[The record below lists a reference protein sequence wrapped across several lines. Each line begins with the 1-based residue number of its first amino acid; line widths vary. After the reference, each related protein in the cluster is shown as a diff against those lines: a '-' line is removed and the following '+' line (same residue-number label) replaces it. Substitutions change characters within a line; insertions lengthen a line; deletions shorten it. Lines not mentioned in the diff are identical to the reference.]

1 MNKALL
7 HQSVIQ
13 HTNLTFARSGGAG
26 GQNVNKVNTKVHAT
40 LSLTAIQGITEEE
53 RDLLRKK
60 LATIINKEDCIFVDV
75 DQERYQERNRA
86 LALERLE
93 NRIINAL
100 KIPKKRLK
108 TKPTKAAQEQ
118 RLKLKRLKSELKRNR
133 SWRG

>member
-13 HTNLTFARSGGAG
+13 HTSLTFARSGGAG

-40 LSLTAIQGITEEE
+40 LSLTDIQGITEEE

-60 LATIINKEDCIFVDV
+60 LAAIINKEDCIFVDV

-93 NRIINAL
+93 NRIVNAL
-100 KIPKKRLK
+100 KIPKKRIK
-108 TKPTKAAQEQ
+108 TKPTKASQEQ

>member
-13 HTNLTFARSGGAG
+13 HTSLTFARSGGAG

-40 LSLTAIQGITEEE
+40 LSIAAIQGITEEE

-60 LATIINKEDCIFVDV
+60 LAAIINKEDSIFVDV

-86 LALERLE
+86 LALERL
-93 NRIINAL
+93 
-100 KIPKKRLK
+100 
-108 TKPTKAAQEQ
+108 
-118 RLKLKRLKSELKRNR
+118 
-133 SWRG
+133 